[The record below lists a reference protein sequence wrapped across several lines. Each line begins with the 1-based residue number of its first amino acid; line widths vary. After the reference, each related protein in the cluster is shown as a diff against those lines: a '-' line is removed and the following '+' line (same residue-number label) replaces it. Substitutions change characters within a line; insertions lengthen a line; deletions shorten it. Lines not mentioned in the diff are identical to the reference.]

1 MAEVLPLRRKGGG
14 MADNHRLSRQNEE
27 DGAFYEWGIYDLSS
41 REDAK
46 AAVYA
51 AFELGQRGAVDI
63 KLEKVQ

>member
-1 MAEVLPLRRKGGG
+1 MDRKGV
-14 MADNHRLSRQNEE
+14 DDYRLSRQNEE
-27 DGAFYEWGIYDLSS
+27 GGEFFEWGIYDLANV
-41 REDAK
+41 RDIQ